1 MELYDLLFGD
11 QELDALIL
19 GMELPPED
27 ALYAARARLW
37 EGQYHD
43 AATLAAGK
51 GEPWSSF
58 IVSAARLK
66 GGLSAQ
72 RTLVHVADHP
82 ESETRVRLWAF
93 TALRKTGYQPTALQ
107 GADVLGF
114 VVEVPMDGSKDVLAA
129 YQDGSIRFLG
139 YANNTVIREP
149 MDDTKGMVEA
159 VLSKAQPLLGVP
171 SAPRSSAPIPV
182 DKVRLTALSA
192 MGLHTIEV
200 PWSELEPPGEYADLF
215 TSAAK
220 LLERA
225 TAPG

>member
-1 MELYDLLFGD
+1 MELYDSLFAD
-11 QELDALIL
+11 QELD
-19 GMELPPED
+19 ELVLETDLDPDGP
-27 ALYAARARLW
+27 LYAARARLW
-37 EGQYHD
+37 EGQYQD

-72 RTLVHVADHP
+72 RTLVYVADNP
-82 ESETRVRLWAF
+82 DFETRVRLWAF
-93 TALRKTGYQPTALQ
+93 TALRKTGYQATALQ

-114 VVEVPMDGSKDVLAA
+114 VVEVPMEGSKDTLAA
-129 YQDGSIRFLG
+129 YADGSIRFVG
-139 YANNTVIREP
+139 YKDNIVIREP
-149 MDDTKGMVEA
+149 KDETKPLVEDM
-159 VLSKAQPLLGVP
+159 LSKAQPLLAVP
-171 SAPRSSAPIPV
+171 PAPRSRAPIPV
-182 DKVRLTALSA
+182 DRVRLTALSA

-200 PWSELEPPGEYADLF
+200 PWSDLEPPGKYAELF